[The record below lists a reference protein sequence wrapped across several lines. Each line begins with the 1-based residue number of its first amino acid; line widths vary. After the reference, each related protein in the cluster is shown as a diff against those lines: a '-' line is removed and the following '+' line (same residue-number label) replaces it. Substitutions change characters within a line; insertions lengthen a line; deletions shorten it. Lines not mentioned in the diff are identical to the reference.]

1 MGFLFEL
8 DTPVIVALVVSFY
21 VAAGGQL
28 LHVLFLSTR
37 RGARPFSLVKLYEVL
52 LFVHLLLAAATANS
66 VHNGYGVALFRLK
79 TFSLPIE
86 SLLWDRRRGGAFGAC
101 AGDCLPTPHH
111 DE

>member
-79 TFSLPIE
+79 TFSFPIE
-86 SLLWDRRRGGAFGAC
+86 SLLWIDAVAALLGLALAIAYRR
-101 AGDCLPTPHH
+101 PII
-111 DE
+111 

>member
-21 VAAGGQL
+21 VVAGGQL

-37 RGARPFSLVKLYEVL
+37 CGARPFSLVKLYEVL

-66 VHNGYGVALFRLK
+66 VHSGYGVALFRLK
-79 TFSLPIE
+79 ATQ
-86 SLLWDRRRGGAFGAC
+86 WGTR
-101 AGDCLPTPHH
+101 TPSG
-111 DE
+111 EIGRASCRERV

>member
-1 MGFLFEL
+1 MIDVGFLFEL

-52 LFVHLLLAAATANS
+52 LFVHLLLAAATAATAS
-66 VHNGYGVALFRLK
+66 TAATAWRFFV
-79 TFSLPIE
+79 
-86 SLLWDRRRGGAFGAC
+86 
-101 AGDCLPTPHH
+101 
-111 DE
+111 

>member
-37 RGARPFSLVKLYEVL
+37 RGARPFSFIKLYEVL
-52 LFVHLLLAAATANS
+52 LFVHLLLAAGTANS
-66 VHNGYGVALFRLK
+66 VHSGYGVALFRLK
-79 TFSLPIE
+79 AFSFPIE
-86 SLLWDRRRGGAFGAC
+86 SLL
-101 AGDCLPTPHH
+101 
-111 DE
+111 

>member
-66 VHNGYGVALFRLK
+66 VHSGYGVALFRLK
-79 TFSLPIE
+79 AFSFPIE
-86 SLLWDRRRGGAFGAC
+86 SLLWIDAVAALLGLALAIAC
-101 AGDCLPTPHH
+101 DAPS
-111 DE
+111 

>member
-37 RGARPFSLVKLYEVL
+37 RGARPITLVKLYEVL
-52 LFVHLLLAAATANS
+52 L
-66 VHNGYGVALFRLK
+66 
-79 TFSLPIE
+79 
-86 SLLWDRRRGGAFGAC
+86 
-101 AGDCLPTPHH
+101 
-111 DE
+111 

>member
-37 RGARPFSLVKLYEVL
+37 RGERPFSLVKLYEGCSSCICCL
-52 LFVHLLLAAATANS
+52 RRLRRTASTAATAWRFF
-66 VHNGYGVALFRLK
+66 V
-79 TFSLPIE
+79 
-86 SLLWDRRRGGAFGAC
+86 
-101 AGDCLPTPHH
+101 
-111 DE
+111 

>member
-37 RGARPFSLVKLYEVL
+37 RGAPFSLVKLYEVL

-66 VHNGYGVALFRLK
+66 VHSGYGVALFSSEGVLV
-79 TFSLPIE
+79 
-86 SLLWDRRRGGAFGAC
+86 
-101 AGDCLPTPHH
+101 PH
-111 DE
+111 

>member
-28 LHVLFLSTR
+28 RHVLFLSTR
-37 RGARPFSLVKLYEVL
+37 RGARPVSLVKLYEVL

-66 VHNGYGVALFRLK
+66 VQMMPNPPA
-79 TFSLPIE
+79 
-86 SLLWDRRRGGAFGAC
+86 
-101 AGDCLPTPHH
+101 AGITTNKPMSTKSAPATSPTI
-111 DE
+111 D